1 MPGTAGAPAGGGR
14 GATTRAWR
22 TTGRRPRR
30 PPGCN
35 CITTRSSVPAD
46 AAAMPEVAGAG
57 GAGRAVAPQQAA
69 AARMPQALA
78 PGCGVQIDFGR
89 ASRDTVMRRR
99 LSCNIANPP
108 RQLPVASAHH
118 QGGVMPIALKP
129 LVVAGLAGAL
139 ALPGL
144 AAANP
149 DLEALI
155 ANPNNWAMQAGD
167 MYNQRYSKLKQ
178 IDTKNVGKMQV
189 AWMFSTGVL
198 RGHEGSPLV
207 INDTMYIHTPFP
219 NKVFAVDL
227 DTQKIKW
234 RYEPKQ
240 DAAVIPQMCCD
251 TVYRGLAYAQNKI
264 FLQQADSTLV
274 ALDATTGKVL
284 WSVKNG
290 DPKLGAVN
298 TNAPHVFKDKVIT
311 GISGGEWG
319 VRGYLTAY
327 DINTGKQVWRA
338 YSVGPDA
345 EMLIDPDKTVTW
357 TNGELK
363 PVGKDSSLSTW
374 RGAQWKTGGGTT
386 WGWYSYDK
394 ALNLLF
400 YGTGNPSTWNP
411 AQRPGDN
418 RWSMT
423 IMARDVDTGMAKW
436 VYQMTPYDEWD
447 FDGINEMIL
456 ADINVKGKPTK
467 ALVHFDRNGFAYT
480 LDRTTGALLV
490 AEKYDPSVNWA
501 TNVDM
506 KTGRPQVVKRY
517 STAQNGPDVDTKGV
531 CPAALGSKD
540 QQPAAFNPNNGL
552 FYVPTNH
559 VCMNYEPF
567 KVDYVAGQ
575 PYVGAT
581 LSMFPAPGGTNM
593 GNFIVWDA
601 SAGKVVQSKSEKF
614 SVWSGALI
622 TAGGLA
628 CFGTLE
634 GYLKCVDANDIN
646 KELYKFKTP
655 SGIIGNVFTYEH
667 KGKQYIGVFSGIGGW
682 AGIGMAAGL
691 EKDQDGL
698 GAVGGYKELR
708 DYTELGGS
716 LTVFALPD

>member
-1 MPGTAGAPAGGGR
+1 MH
-14 GATTRAWR
+14 
-22 TTGRRPRR
+22 
-30 PPGCN
+30 
-35 CITTRSSVPAD
+35 S
-46 AAAMPEVAGAG
+46 
-57 GAGRAVAPQQAA
+57 
-69 AARMPQALA
+69 
-78 PGCGVQIDFGR
+78 
-89 ASRDTVMRRR
+89 
-99 LSCNIANPP
+99 
-108 RQLPVASAHH
+108 
-118 QGGVMPIALKP
+118 ALKR
-129 LVVAGLAGAL
+129 LAIAGLTSAL
-139 ALPGL
+139 ALPGVV
-144 AAANP
+144 AANP
-149 DLEALI
+149 DLEKLI
-155 ANPNNWAMQAGD
+155 ADPNNWAMQAGD
-167 MYNQRYSKLKQ
+167 MYNQRYSKLAQ
-178 IDTKNVGKMQV
+178 INAQNVGKMQV
-189 AWMFSTGVL
+189 AWLFSTGVL

-207 INDTMYIHTPFP
+207 VNGTMYIHTPFP

-251 TVYRGLAYAQNKI
+251 TVYRGLAYAENKI
-264 FLQQADSTLV
+264 FLQQADSTLL
-274 ALDATTGKVL
+274 ALDAGTGKVL

-290 DPKLGAVN
+290 DPKVGAVN
-298 TNAPHVFKDKVIT
+298 TNAPHIFKDKVIT

-319 VRGYLTAY
+319 VRGFVAAY
-327 DINTGKQVWRA
+327 DINTGKQVWKA
-338 YSVGPDA
+338 YSTGPDA
-345 EMLIDPDKTVTW
+345 EMLIDPAKTMTW
-357 TNGELK
+357 TDGALK
-363 PVGKDSSLSTW
+363 PVGADSSLKTW
-374 RGAQWKTGGGTT
+374 KGDQWKNGGGTT

-394 ALNLLF
+394 ALNLMF

-411 AQRPGDN
+411 SQRPGDN

-423 IMARDVDTGMAKW
+423 VMARDVDTGMAKW
-436 VYQMTPYDEWD
+436 VFQMTPFDEWD
-447 FDGINEMIL
+447 FDGVNEMIL

-467 ALVHFDRNGFAYT
+467 ALVHFDRNGFGYT

-490 AEKYDPSVNWA
+490 AEKYDPTVNWA

-506 KTGRPQVVKRY
+506 KTGRPQVVKKY
-517 STAQNGPDVDTKGV
+517 STAQNGPDVNTKGV

-540 QQPAAFNPNNGL
+540 EQPAAFNPKNNL

-559 VCMNYEPF
+559 VCMDYEPF
-567 KVDYVAGQ
+567 KIDYVAGQ

-581 LSMFPAPGGTNM
+581 LSMYPPAGEKNM

-601 SAGKVVQSKSEKF
+601 STGKIAQTKSEKF
-614 SVWSGALI
+614 SVWSGVLV

-628 CFGTLE
+628 CYGTLE

-646 KELYKFKTP
+646 KDLFKFKTP

-716 LTVFALPD
+716 LTVFALPN